1 MRADLKKNGRA
12 YPRHLP
18 PLKRIVRRLE
28 REAGSPVAQ
37 ALRVAVA
44 PRPPARGLLTH
55 FLQLPSIN
63 RRTFWKRSAVRDGGG
78 HPDPT
83 KALRSGRFALPGA
96 PCHCGAGGMQNR
108 SAVSV
113 ILIFVGATAAYLL
126 LWIFCP
132 LWYLRCNFGTR
143 K

>member
-55 FLQLPSIN
+55 FLGLFGGFYAWRHDVYAAASHGSTCGRLIIN
-63 RRTFWKRSAVRDGGG
+63 GLYPILLLNLLFYCDS
-78 HPDPT
+78 
-83 KALRSGRFALPGA
+83 FARCVFHA
-96 PCHCGAGGMQNR
+96 KVVFAGGWCGLLENFFGGWR
-108 SAVSV
+108 
-113 ILIFVGATAAYLL
+113 IFL
-126 LWIFCP
+126 
-132 LWYLRCNFGTR
+132 
-143 K
+143 